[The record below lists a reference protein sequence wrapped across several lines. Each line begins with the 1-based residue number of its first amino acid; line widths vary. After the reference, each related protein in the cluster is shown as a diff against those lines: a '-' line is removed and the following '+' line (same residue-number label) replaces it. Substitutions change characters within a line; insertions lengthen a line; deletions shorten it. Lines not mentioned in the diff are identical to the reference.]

1 MSGMIESLRG
11 YLRHL
16 LLYVKALGK
25 WLLVSSIVGLLCG
38 LLGSAFHI
46 GVELATGFRE
56 GHRWV
61 IYTLP
66 AAGLLAV
73 AIYRLLRVEGQ
84 STNNILR
91 EIQQGRGISA
101 ALLPAVFLT
110 TILTHL
116 AGGSAGREGA
126 ALQMGGSIGY
136 GTGRL
141 LGLDERDLR
150 TATMTGMAAFFSAL
164 FGTPLAATIFAM
176 GVISVGLLYH
186 AAFLPCFFASMAA
199 YGISLLLGVEPTRF
213 VVAAPALSGLML
225 LKVALLAALCAL
237 LSVVFCGT
245 LHHTESILEK
255 RIPNPWLRAFLG
267 GAALLGLT
275 VLVGTGDYNGAGMR
289 VITAAVEQG
298 RAVPAA
304 FAWKILFTALTL
316 AVGFKG
322 GEVVPCFFI
331 GATFGC
337 VVGPLL
343 GIPAGFAAA
352 LGLVCVFCGAVNCP
366 MASMVLSVE
375 LFGADG
381 VLYFALA
388 CGLSYVLSGYT
399 GLYSSQR
406 ILYDKLKAQY
416 IDVRANAYR
425 EGEST
430 EAERRY
436 ASLGRDEK

>member
-1 MSGMIESLRG
+1 MKKVLENIKS
-11 YLRHL
+11 YLGHL

-25 WLLVSSIVGLLCG
+25 WLIVSSLVGLLCG

-46 GVELATGFRE
+46 GVEYATALRE
-56 GHRWV
+56 QNAWV
-61 IYTLP
+61 ICTLP

-73 AIYRLLRVEGQ
+73 AVYRLLRVEGQ
-84 STNNILR
+84 STNNILQ
-91 EIQQGRGISA
+91 EIQRGKGVSA
-101 ALLPAVFLT
+101 ALIPAIFLT
-110 TILTHL
+110 TVLTHL

-126 ALQMGGSIGY
+126 ALQMGGGVGY
-136 GTGRL
+136 SVGRL
-141 LGLDERDLR
+141 LRLDDRDLR

-176 GVISVGLLYH
+176 GVVSVGLLYH
-186 AAFLPCFFASMAA
+186 AAFLPCFIASLTA

-213 VVAAPALSGLML
+213 AVAAPALSPLML
-225 LKVALLAALCAL
+225 LRTAALAAACGVLSAL
-237 LSVVFCGT
+237 FCGV
-245 LHHTESILEK
+245 LHHTEDGLRK
-255 RIPNPWLRAFLG
+255 RIPNPWLRAVLG

-275 VLVGTGDYNGAGMR
+275 LLVGNGDYNGAGMR
-289 VITAAVEQG
+289 VITAAVEKG
-298 RAVPAA
+298 EAA
-304 FAWKILFTALTL
+304 PTAFLWKILFTALTL

-337 VVGPLL
+337 VVGPPL

-352 LGLVCVFCGAVNCP
+352 LGLVAVFCGAVNCP
-366 MASMVLSVE
+366 MASMVLAVE
-375 LFGADG
+375 LFGAEG
-381 VLYFALA
+381 MLYYALS

-416 IDVRANAYR
+416 IDVHANAYR

-430 EAERRY
+430 EAERRF
-436 ASLGRDEK
+436 R